1 MITNL
6 SKTELKRY
14 NAALKLFEYLQQEAN
29 RTGAIIFHDGTP
41 AHNQLRFFRVEDNGD
56 VVVPLDENAATVY
69 IDTEYSSG
77 LDMTPSEFKKFFK
90 ETFKLYDE
98 IYY

>member
-14 NAALKLFEYLQQEAN
+14 NSALKLFEHLQQEAN

-41 AHNQLRFFRVEDNGD
+41 AHNQRRFFNIEDNGD
-56 VVVPLDENAATVY
+56 IVVPLDDNSSTVY
-69 IDTEYSSG
+69 IDTKYSSG
-77 LDMTPSEFKKFFK
+77 LDMPTSEFKKFFK